1 MVAGEETGEDSLLM
15 DDPLGSSACFASLR
29 SAAAKLEEG
38 ADWTESALLAAGLP
52 LGTREPLIGEGVR
65 GLTVAVVRVA
75 VESIPMEADF
85 GSWFMLQ
92 KKVGV
97 GSSPSYFWLSFRRV
111 DGLNRTLCG

>member
-1 MVAGEETGEDSLLM
+1 MHTCKGRGFSKNLSL
-15 DDPLGSSACFASLR
+15 PLGSSACFASLR

-85 GSWFMLQ
+85 GSWFMPGMREKQ
-92 KKVGV
+92 KIRLKQ
-97 GSSPSYFWLSFRRV
+97 
-111 DGLNRTLCG
+111 NN

>member
-85 GSWFMLQ
+85 GSWFMPGMREKQ
-92 KKVGV
+92 KIRLKQ
-97 GSSPSYFWLSFRRV
+97 
-111 DGLNRTLCG
+111 NN

>member
-85 GSWFMLQ
+85 GSWFMPG
-92 KKVGV
+92 K
-97 GSSPSYFWLSFRRV
+97 
-111 DGLNRTLCG
+111 